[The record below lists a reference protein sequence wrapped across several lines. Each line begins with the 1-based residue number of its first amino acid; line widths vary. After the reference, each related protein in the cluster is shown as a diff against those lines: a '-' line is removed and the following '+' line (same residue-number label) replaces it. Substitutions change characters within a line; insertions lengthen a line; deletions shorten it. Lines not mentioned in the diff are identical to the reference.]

1 MRDNSLPADQ
11 QFFADLFS
19 GLVLNPQQL
28 GRVWFA
34 HRPSSTSSGTVALEW
49 PRLDVVLRGEYGN
62 LLIAEQKAIRQGE
75 MLFLPSRTVCSPTF
89 ARPVMLLSII
99 FAPSWLGL
107 AFQDARS
114 GQAVEPQRKV
124 ELPHPERGEC
134 AAMLT
139 ALTHLSASPQDQD
152 IIQPL
157 VLSLLNWCR
166 KRVSSLPEPGMSRGD
181 FLYQSICS
189 WIQVNYAGALTRESV
204 AALFNISPNHLSA
217 PVFAAGHHEFCGLC
231 SLGAYGKSADDP
243 AKISPAGGG
252 SGEALRLSRQRLLL
266 PPVPASVWPDAGG
279 STARDFSSDQKVISA
294 LSRSS
299 ILCGE
304 SAAKSDARNALLT
317 SFLAS

>member
-114 GQAVEPQRKV
+114 GQAVDPQRKV

-204 AALFNISPNHLSA
+204 AALFNISPNHLSRLFSQQGTMSFVDYVRWVRMGKA
-217 PVFAAGHHEFCGLC
+217 RTILQKYHLPVGEVAKRCGYPDSDYFCRLFRRQFGLT
-231 SLGAYGKSADDP
+231 P
-243 AKISPAGGG
+243 
-252 SGEALRLSRQRLLL
+252 GEYRTRFQ
-266 PPVPASVWPDAGG
+266 
-279 STARDFSSDQKVISA
+279 
-294 LSRSS
+294 
-299 ILCGE
+299 
-304 SAAKSDARNALLT
+304 
-317 SFLAS
+317 